1 MFIRDITH
9 SDCNLLFQW
18 ANDVTVRNNAVNT
31 SPILWETH
39 EKWFNQ
45 RINSADVKFYILEI
59 NGTPAGQARYE
70 LNNNFWVIDYSIDI
84 NFRGLGYGKFLIK
97 NTLELLKS
105 FPIMALVKTD
115 NLASIK
121 IFEALNFKQ
130 TEVKKIE
137 NINFNIYIYESNKV
151 E

>member
-1 MFIRDITH
+1 MFIRDITN

-39 EKWFNQ
+39 EKWFKQ
-45 RINSADVKFYILEI
+45 RINSADVKFFILEI
-59 NGTPAGQARYE
+59 NGTPAGQVRYE
-70 LNNNFWVIDYSIDI
+70 LNNNFWVIDYSIEI

-105 FPIMALVKTD
+105 FPIMALVKAD

-121 IFEALNFKQ
+121 IFEALNFRQ
-130 TEVKKIE
+130 TEVKI
-137 NINFNIYIYESNKV
+137 INNQKFIIYIYESN
-151 E
+151 